1 MALSAIE
8 ETDPATSSASLS
20 HAAADIGASAIR
32 AAGGPTL
39 SQAQTDQLAKLMS
52 DAVASAVAASAMPG
66 PFRRALAW
74 TVAMFLAFLLAVS
87 VVAGVWIADQRVRA
101 IQAKLVG
108 LDAIKLRQDALVL
121 HLLASVEQIADAQG
135 VKLPRVPAV
144 LRIAEAQAA
153 EAANQ

>member
-20 HAAADIGASAIR
+20 HAAADISATAIR
-32 AAGGPTL
+32 AAGGPVL
-39 SQAQTDQLAKLMS
+39 SPSDITQLARLIS
-52 DAVASAVAASAMPG
+52 EAAGAASAMPG
-66 PFRRALAW
+66 PFRRVLAW
-74 TVAMFLAFLLAVS
+74 AVAMFLAFLMAVS
-87 VVAGVWIADQRVRA
+87 LVAGVWIADQRVRA
-101 IQAKLVG
+101 IEAQLVG

>member
-1 MALSAIE
+1 VALSAID

-20 HAAADIGASAIR
+20 HAAADISASAIR
-32 AAGGPTL
+32 SAGGPAL
-39 SQAQTDQLAKLMS
+39 SPADITQLAKLIG
-52 DAVASAVAASAMPG
+52 DAAEAAQAMPG

-101 IQAKLVG
+101 IEAKLVG

-121 HLLASVEQIADAQG
+121 HLLASVDKIADAQG

>member
-1 MALSAIE
+1 
-8 ETDPATSSASLS
+8 
-20 HAAADIGASAIR
+20 
-32 AAGGPTL
+32 
-39 SQAQTDQLAKLMS
+39 
-52 DAVASAVAASAMPG
+52 
-66 PFRRALAW
+66 
-74 TVAMFLAFLLAVS
+74 MFLAFLLAVS

-101 IQAKLVG
+101 IEAKLVG

-121 HLLASVEQIADAQG
+121 HLLASVDKIADAQG